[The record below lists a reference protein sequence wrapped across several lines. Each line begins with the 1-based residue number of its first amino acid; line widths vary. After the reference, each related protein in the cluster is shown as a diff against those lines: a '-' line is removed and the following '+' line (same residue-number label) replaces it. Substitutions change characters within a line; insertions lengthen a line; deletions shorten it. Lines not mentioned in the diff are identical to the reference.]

1 MADGKSAEPLSR
13 AALEVLR
20 KKYRPDSEI
29 DALFGFIETERTRR
43 VFDQLKRYCRGEQ
56 DGVSILISGTRGMGK
71 TTMAKLVVQRLI
83 TEDTKMI
90 PLPLILHGPT
100 LLRPDDEADPPR
112 RVPELATLEEKRLVE
127 EHNQIR
133 LKRWVLRGLIAA
145 LYQHVCTHIVEAWEN
160 AIDPSNPLVK
170 PPENAIDPSN
180 PRPRLSSRQCRRL
193 NELRQLKAHLALKLE
208 EAPNVSTLRKIWRR
222 AGFLH
227 DGVLRHLYRCRQ
239 EKEKEKQTYSWPADQ
254 GVREITALAACA
266 LSYLTIIGAPEE
278 TVSNVTASTATMR
291 TAEREAPKAEAKPE
305 KPAGGESKGDT
316 VSEQVKRLAP
326 PTLATLAATAIGV
339 ANPEKNFGWA
349 LGAGLFVYLLGLVSS
364 RFTMRRDQFAELRRR
379 LVVTVD
385 WSERRL
391 ERELPALLRRV
402 KDAGLAPIFVLDE
415 LDKVENVEEKLDDF
429 LFLSKHIVRD
439 HAAFLFL
446 THRDYFE
453 WLFSQPQNIPGGT
466 APRWR

>member
-1 MADGKSAEPLSR
+1 MADGKSPEPLSR

-20 KKYRPDSEI
+20 KGRPSEHLW
-29 DALFGFIETERTRR
+29 DFMETARTDR
-43 VFDQLKRYCRGEQ
+43 VRDELQRYCRGEQ

-83 TEDTKMI
+83 TEDIGLI

-112 RVPELATLEEKRLVE
+112 RAPELATPEENRNVE

-133 LKRWVLRGLIAA
+133 LKKWVLRGLIAA
-145 LYQHVCTHIVEAWEN
+145 LYQHVATHIVEAWEN
-160 AIDPSNPLVK
+160 AI
-170 PPENAIDPSN
+170 
-180 PRPRLSSRQCRRL
+180 SRAERRSWWSRDCRRPA
-193 NELRQLKAHLALKLE
+193 ELQQLKAHLALKLD

-222 AGFLH
+222 AGFLPK
-227 DGVLRHLYRCRQ
+227 GVLRDLYPCREGRDQ
-239 EKEKEKQTYSWPADQ
+239 RRSWPEDQ

-278 TVSNVTASTATMR
+278 TVSNVTASTATTR
-291 TAEREAPKAEAKPE
+291 AAPREASKAEAKPE
-305 KPAGGESKGDT
+305 KPAGEEGKGDI

-326 PTLATLAATAIGV
+326 PTLATLATTAIGV
-339 ANPEKNFGWA
+339 SNPEKNFGWA

-415 LDKVENVEEKLDDF
+415 LDKLEDEEKTLHEFLD
-429 LFLSKHIVRD
+429 LSKSLVRD

-453 WLFSQPQNIPGGT
+453 RLEVRRRQYLPGGG
-466 APRWR
+466 